1 MKLLYIIAF
10 FVIAWSGW
18 PCNEVARSF
27 CPCEVVGLGGQ
38 LRCNFD
44 TLVPSVDT
52 ARYAQA
58 QKVDRWM
65 RWRVKN
71 YLLSAIDKA
80 LIDRAFCGTV
90 KNSLKKD
97 AE

>member
-1 MKLLYIIAF
+1 
-10 FVIAWSGW
+10 
-18 PCNEVARSF
+18 
-27 CPCEVVGLGGQ
+27 
-38 LRCNFD
+38 
-44 TLVPSVDT
+44 
-52 ARYAQA
+52 
-58 QKVDRWM
+58 M

>member
-1 MKLLYIIAF
+1 MRAFYTIAF

-27 CPCEVVGLGGQ
+27 CPCEVAGLGGE
-38 LRCNFD
+38 LRCDFD
-44 TLVPSVDT
+44 TLVPVLDT
-52 ARYAQA
+52 ARYAKA

-80 LIDRAFCGTV
+80 LIDKAFCGTV
-90 KNSLKKD
+90 KSILKKD
-97 AE
+97 TK